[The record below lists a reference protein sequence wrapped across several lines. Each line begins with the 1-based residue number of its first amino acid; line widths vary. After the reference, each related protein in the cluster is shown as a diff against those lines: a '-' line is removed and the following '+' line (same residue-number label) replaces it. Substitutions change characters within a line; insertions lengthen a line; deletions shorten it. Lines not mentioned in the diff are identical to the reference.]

1 MADDLKGLM
10 MICRFEF
17 WYSDDA
23 QSLLDC
29 CVTVLYEQVELGTTE
44 VRDATDAST

>member
-1 MADDLKGLM
+1 MVDDLKGLM

-23 QSLLDC
+23 QNLLDH
-29 CVTVLYEQVELGTTE
+29 VTILYEQVEFGTTE
-44 VRDATDAST
+44 VRNATDVTI